1 MSTVA
6 QTGSTAPT
14 TTQPRNAFST
24 LSSEE
29 FVRIMFS
36 ELANQDPLKP
46 NDSSQVL
53 EQMSQIR
60 SIESDMQL
68 QENLKSLVS
77 QNQFASAG
85 SMLGAYISGLSD
97 ANRRVEGQVLSI
109 SRTKDGPVL
118 NLTTGAR
125 VPFAQVDEVIDPRDV
140 APNPGGGTATPP
152 NPNGGLPTV
161 PPPQATT
168 EPAPTPNPA
177 NAATDPASLIGSATQ
192 QATSK
197 LNSVITQ
204 SLNALAN

>member
-97 ANRRVEGQVLSI
+97 SNRRVEGQVLSI

-125 VPFAQVDEVIDPRDV
+125 VPFEQVDEVIDPRDL
-140 APNPGGGTATPP
+140 APNPGGGTGTPP

-161 PPPQATT
+161 PPPQTTT

-177 NAATDPASLIGSATQ
+177 NTPTDPASLIGSATQ

>member
-6 QTGSTAPT
+6 QTGSTPT

-68 QENLKSLVS
+68 QENLTTLVS

-85 SMLGAYISGLSD
+85 SMLGAFVSGLSD
-97 ANRRVEGQVLSI
+97 TNRRVEGLVQSI

-118 NLTTGAR
+118 NLHTGAR
-125 VPFAQVDEVIDPRDV
+125 VPFGQVDEVIDPRDLSP
-140 APNPGGGTATPP
+140 APNTPPPGPP
-152 NPNGGLPTV
+152 NPNANLPTL
-161 PPPQATT
+161 PAPQVT
-168 EPAPTPNPA
+168 PAPTN
-177 NAATDPASLIGSATQ
+177 TDPVVPTPAVDPQSAAASAVDRATR
-192 QATSK
+192 T
-197 LNSVITQ
+197 LNDVITQ
-204 SLNALAN
+204 SLNAVGN